1 MMTIALGVVLFVAAI
16 GIAILAD
23 AILTLRKTQRSCE
36 KLIAACEEA
45 VNSIKD
51 KGV

>member
-1 MMTIALGVVLFVAAI
+1 MTVVLGIVLFVAAI
-16 GIAILAD
+16 SIAILAD

-45 VNSIKD
+45 VSSIKD
-51 KGV
+51 KGL